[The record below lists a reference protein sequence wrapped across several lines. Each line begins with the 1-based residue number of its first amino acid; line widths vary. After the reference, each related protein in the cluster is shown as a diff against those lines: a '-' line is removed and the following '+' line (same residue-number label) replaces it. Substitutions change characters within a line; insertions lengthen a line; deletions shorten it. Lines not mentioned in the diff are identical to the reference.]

1 MNKTFLSII
10 FLSSFLSTN
19 IYAGNCYGEK
29 QSKCNQ
35 EDAAKILVAAGL
47 AVVVV
52 RAMNKNDKA
61 NINNIHNT
69 YLPIKDSNF
78 VINFDN
84 PTNQNFNNFNAANSY
99 IQNTPYLNINLKYN
113 FN

>member
-1 MNKTFLSII
+1 MNKIFLSII
-10 FLSSFLSTN
+10 FLFSFLSTN
-19 IYAGNCYGEK
+19 TYAGNCYGEK

-52 RAMNKNDKA
+52 RAMDKNDEA
-61 NINNIHNT
+61 NINNIHNM
-69 YLPIKDSNF
+69 YVPIKDSKF
-78 VINFDN
+78 VLSFDN
-84 PTNQNFNNFNAANSY
+84 PTHENFNNFNLLDNRFG
-99 IQNTPYLNINLKYN
+99 NTPYINLNLKYN